1 MNNPEIEQEIL
12 EKLKKLGFKCILG
25 GKRYSGN
32 EEYHNWYM
40 VGLNDTAIFGEL
52 EFSANPI
59 WRINWWHK
67 GKYHRDTGFIL
78 TSFNRFINH
87 IYDDCIP
94 GFKHKKL
101 DEKLKEINEDFI

>member
-59 WRINWWHK
+59 WRINWWNE
-67 GKYHRDTGFIL
+67 GKYHRDTGF
-78 TSFNRFINH
+78 FI
-87 IYDDCIP
+87 
-94 GFKHKKL
+94 
-101 DEKLKEINEDFI
+101 